1 MHTKICFL
9 KQTNDILLIHIF
21 FIILGKN
28 HRIFS
33 LLFLFLVEI
42 YPVTKLHARMAL
54 ITIITSITIAP
65 FGPVN
70 SPCPLPP
77 EVPIRPCS
85 P

>member
-1 MHTKICFL
+1 M
-9 KQTNDILLIHIF
+9 QTNDILQIHIF
-21 FIILGKN
+21 LIILGKN

-42 YPVTKLHARMAL
+42 YPRTKLLVRMAL

-65 FGPVN
+65 FGPIN
-70 SPCPLPP
+70 PPCPLPP
-77 EVPIRPCS
+77 DVPIRPCS